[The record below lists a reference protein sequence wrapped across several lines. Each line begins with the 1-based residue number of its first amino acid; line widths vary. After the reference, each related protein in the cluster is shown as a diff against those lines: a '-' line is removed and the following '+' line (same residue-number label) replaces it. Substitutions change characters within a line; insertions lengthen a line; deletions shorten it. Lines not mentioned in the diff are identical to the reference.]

1 MPYRI
6 QLHAR
11 KALLAAATV
20 LALATA
26 ACGSDGSG
34 STGPTEPPPPPP
46 PANQPAMLKI
56 NNQTTDLVAA
66 VKVRLCG
73 IGSFGANLIGN
84 DPIEG
89 GTSATMEVPVG
100 CYDVGVWSTPEV
112 GQDAYKTNVIFISG
126 ATKELNLP
134 TWP

>member
-1 MPYRI
+1 MAYRI
-6 QLHAR
+6 HFRTR

-26 ACGSDGSG
+26 ACGSDDSG
-34 STGPTEPPPPPP
+34 STGPSEPPPPPEE
-46 PANQPAMLKI
+46 QPAMLKI
-56 NNQTTDLVAA
+56 NNQTTDLIAA
-66 VKVRLCG
+66 VKIRLCG
-73 IGSFGANLIGN
+73 VGSFGTNLIGN

-112 GQDAYKTNVIFISG
+112 GQDAYKTNVMFIEG
-126 ATKELNLP
+126 VTKELNLP
-134 TWP
+134 YWP

>member
-1 MPYRI
+1 MAYRI
-6 QLHAR
+6 HFRTR

-26 ACGSDGSG
+26 ACGSDKGG

-46 PANQPAMLKI
+46 DQPAMLRI
-56 NNQTTDLVAA
+56 NNQTTDLIAE

-73 IGSFGANLIGN
+73 IGSFGANLIGSN
-84 DPIEG
+84 PIEG

-112 GQDAYKTNVIFISG
+112 GQDAYKTNVIFIEG
-126 ATKELNLP
+126 VTKELNLP
-134 TWP
+134 YWP

>member
-1 MPYRI
+1 MAHRI
-6 QLHAR
+6 HLRTR

-26 ACGSDGSG
+26 ACGSDDSG
-34 STGPTEPPPPPP
+34 STGPSEPPPPPEEQ
-46 PANQPAMLKI
+46 AAMLKI
-56 NNQTTDLVAA
+56 NNQTTDLIAA
-66 VKVRLCG
+66 VKIRLCG
-73 IGSFGANLIGN
+73 VGSFGANLIGN

-112 GQDAYKTNVIFISG
+112 GQDAYKTNVMFIEG
-126 ATKELNLP
+126 VTKELNLP
-134 TWP
+134 YWP

>member
-1 MPYRI
+1 MAHRI
-6 QLHAR
+6 HLRTR

-26 ACGSDGSG
+26 ACGSDKGG
-34 STGPTEPPPPPP
+34 STGPTDPPPPPEE
-46 PANQPAMLKI
+46 QSAMLKI
-56 NNQTTDLVAA
+56 NNQTTDLIAA

-73 IGSFGANLIGN
+73 VGSFGANLIGS

-112 GQDAYKTNVIFISG
+112 GQDAYKTNVIFIEG
-126 ATKELNLP
+126 VTKELNLP
-134 TWP
+134 YWP